1 MNAVTRPALAFGL
14 AALLALP
21 APAQQPPDVTVD
33 EAERAEVIDKA
44 LAALDR
50 SYVFP
55 ELAPRMAQH
64 VRAREKAGEYA
75 ALTGG
80 REFARALTAHLQEV
94 SRDKHLR
101 VIVGDE
107 GSFRARTQPADGKHG
122 IEKVER
128 LPGNVGYL
136 ELRGFHGTTPEA
148 SAAMSAAM
156 SSLADADVLIFDLR
170 RNGGGSPQMVALV
183 SSYLFDR
190 PVHLNSLYWRERD
203 RTDEFWTTREVA
215 GSRFGERKPVYVLTS
230 KRTFSGAEEFS
241 YNLKALKRAT
251 LVGETTGGGAHPGAL
266 RRLND
271 RFAIFVPTGRAINP
285 ITKGNWEGTGVAP
298 DVEVAADQALEKA
311 LELAGK
317 LRREGATTS

>member
-1 MNAVTRPALAFGL
+1 MPRFLSLL
-14 AALLALP
+14 AALALALP
-21 APAQQPPDVTVD
+21 CAAQPPDVTVD
-33 EAERAEVIDKA
+33 ESERAEVIDKT
-44 LAALDR
+44 LAALER

-55 ELAPRMAQH
+55 ELAPRMAEH
-64 VRAREKAGEYA
+64 VRARERAGDYA
-75 ALTGG
+75 AIASG

-128 LPGNVGYL
+128 LPGNVGYV
-136 ELRGFHGTTPEA
+136 ELRGFHGTSPEA
-148 SAAMSAAM
+148 SAAMSSAM
-156 SSLADADVLIFDLR
+156 SSLADADVLIVDLR
-170 RNGGGSPQMVALV
+170 RNGGGSPHMVALM
-183 SSYLFDR
+183 SSYLFDG
-190 PVHLNSLYWRERD
+190 PVHLNSLYWRERG
-203 RTDEFWTTREVA
+203 RTDDFWTTREVTGKRYGQA
-215 GSRFGERKPVYVLTS
+215 KPVYVLTS

-241 YNLKALKRAT
+241 YNLKVLKRAT
-251 LVGETTGGGAHPGAL
+251 IVGETTGGGAHPGAL
-266 RRLND
+266 QRLND

-298 DVEVAADQALEKA
+298 DVEVAAEQALDRA

-317 LRREGATTS
+317 PRREPATTS